1 MVIPSGLATILDF
14 IRGALAGSVTTVVEP
29 ARQSL
34 PDLASAALRPGTKT
48 WLVARAVSL
57 RAF

>member
-1 MVIPSGLATILDF
+1 MRLFALLAICLDAVRRDRRRAEPASGGSLP
-14 IRGALAGSVTTVVEP
+14 ALA
-29 ARQSL
+29 R
-34 PDLASAALRPGTKT
+34 AALKPGQGT

>member
-1 MVIPSGLATILDF
+1 MLIPSSFVAILDF
-14 IRGALAGSVTTVVEP
+14 VRGTRAGTAPAVAEP
-29 ARQSL
+29 AHQSL

>member
-1 MVIPSGLATILDF
+1 MRLFALLATCLDAV
-14 IRGALAGSVTTVVEP
+14 RRDRRRLAEPASGGSLPALA
-29 ARQSL
+29 R
-34 PDLASAALRPGTKT
+34 AALKPGQGT

>member
-1 MVIPSGLATILDF
+1 MRLLALLATCLGKVRRD
-14 IRGALAGSVTTVVEP
+14 RRSPALP
-29 ARQSL
+29 ASGGDSL
-34 PDLASAALRPGTKT
+34 PVLARAALRPGQGT

>member
-1 MVIPSGLATILDF
+1 MVVTSCLAELGRLLRLRAAPVAIEPSH
-14 IRGALAGSVTTVVEP
+14 
-29 ARQSL
+29 QSL
-34 PDLASAALRPGTKT
+34 PDLADAALKPGTKT

>member
-1 MVIPSGLATILDF
+1 MVVISCLAELGRLLRQRAAPVAIEPSH
-14 IRGALAGSVTTVVEP
+14 
-29 ARQSL
+29 QSL
-34 PDLASAALRPGTKT
+34 PDLADAALKPGTKT

>member
-1 MVIPSGLATILDF
+1 MS
-14 IRGALAGSVTTVVEP
+14 
-29 ARQSL
+29 
-34 PDLASAALRPGTKT
+34 LASRFRTMGDRLKRRRDRDRYGSDSTVRASWPDVASTALKPGQMT

>member
-1 MVIPSGLATILDF
+1 MRLFALLAICFDAVRRD
-14 IRGALAGSVTTVVEP
+14 RGRLAEP
-29 ARQSL
+29 ASGGSL
-34 PDLASAALRPGTKT
+34 AVLARAALKPGQGT

>member
-1 MVIPSGLATILDF
+1 MVVAMVARLPGSFRAARHAPAQAHPESLRVLAN
-14 IRGALAGSVTTVVEP
+14 
-29 ARQSL
+29 
-34 PDLASAALRPGTKT
+34 AALKPGNKT

>member
-1 MVIPSGLATILDF
+1 MLVTSSLAAIARLVRRVRT
-14 IRGALAGSVTTVVEP
+14 GAAPVAAEP
-29 ARQSL
+29 MHQSL
-34 PDLASAALRPGTKT
+34 PELASAALKPGTKT

>member
-1 MVIPSGLATILDF
+1 MLLANCLAAVLGLLRRS
-14 IRGALAGSVTTVVEP
+14 RGSDAPMEVEP
-29 ARQSL
+29 WHQSL
-34 PDLASAALRPGTKT
+34 PELASASLKPGTKT